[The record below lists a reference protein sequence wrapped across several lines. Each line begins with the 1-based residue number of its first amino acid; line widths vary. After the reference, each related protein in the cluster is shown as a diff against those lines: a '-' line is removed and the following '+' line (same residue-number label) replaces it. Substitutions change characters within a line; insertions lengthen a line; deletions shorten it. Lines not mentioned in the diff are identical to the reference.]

1 MCVFVSVFVSV
12 CVDLSVTLTVRKRF
26 GVARQATT
34 DIEALMMPSI
44 VKYLKILAALPIMR

>member
-1 MCVFVSVFVSV
+1 MCVSVR
-12 CVDLSVTLTVRKRF
+12 VDLSVTLTVRKRF